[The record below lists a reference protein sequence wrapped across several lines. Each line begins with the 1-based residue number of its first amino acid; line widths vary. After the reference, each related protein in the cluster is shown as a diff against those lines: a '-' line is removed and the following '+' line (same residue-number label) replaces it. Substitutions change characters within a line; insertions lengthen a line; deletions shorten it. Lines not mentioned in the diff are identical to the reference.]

1 MGGDTAINIPMDNLE
16 SSHNG
21 QAPTQPHHVTLEAN
35 AQKGGRGHRR
45 QRTHG
50 SGSRR
55 IGYDG
60 EEDKLNAM
68 GKVYKRILDFS
79 VVTRYMVYVAPLA
92 AMIAVPIIIGATAA
106 PNAKI
111 AGVPIRWFFTW
122 IEIRT
127 YGVSSFNYT
136 LTNVVWVSIWVSK
149 VVAHFLP
156 KIFQILAGVV
166 SSGTRKYAL
175 LLRSLEFPLSLVGWS
190 VCSLATFVPIMTH
203 NPYNRDHDP
212 ELKQWETIVQEIL
225 GACVVATLIFLIEK
239 LIIQLISINYH
250 RKQFNAKIRENKRN
264 IYLIGLLY
272 DASRTLFPMYCTE
285 FAEEDYTIADQL
297 NIGKLGS
304 KMGRSNR
311 RSGSVTPFR
320 LLQDVGR
327 FGDKVT
333 SAFGNV
339 AQEITGN
346 KQVFNPNAAHNIV
359 IEALD
364 RKRSSEALARRV
376 WMSLVIE
383 GKDSLYIDD
392 VTDVLGHEHR
402 EEAEEAFVALDRD
415 GNGDI
420 SLEEMILTISEIG
433 RERKAIGNSM
443 HDVDQAITVLDRM
456 LMSVAFVAV
465 VFVFIAF
472 LNKNFVTTLATA
484 GTTLLSLSFVFSAT
498 AQEFLGSCIFL
509 FVKHPFDIGDR
520 VDISTDQFTVD
531 HISLLFTVFRRV
543 SGANVNRLVQIPN
556 IVLNTLWIENI
567 SRSKAMTEQI
577 TVNVSFDTTFED
589 IQLLRNELLTF
600 VNDKDNSR
608 DFQPDLNVDI
618 LGTTDMSK
626 LELRVELRHKSNWAN
641 ETIRAARRSKFM
653 CALVAALRR
662 VPIYGPGGG
671 SDALGSAANA
681 SYSVSIPSE
690 FAQKKAEE
698 AKKTREDAKLSN
710 VKKRDGPSISP
721 IRLRNKDFGAPLGL
735 TSTQEKAV
743 DDLTTRDVNYDPA
756 RDEAWNSSREDSD
769 TLGERPSMDIQ
780 DQEDIRGLLR
790 RESTKGRRKAN
801 TSAAQRPGIPTIM
814 EPQPPIA
821 RTDYAQQAEASFE
834 IDDYEQ
840 QRIQAAGLNR
850 PNMYA
855 GPSGQSNYATPSA
868 TPAGNPYNYTSPV
881 HEPTAYVRP
890 AEMRQMQRSPSNP
903 YRRRSESLSRMPLS
917 PPPGSS
923 KPGSYEDV

>member
-1 MGGDTAINIPMDNLE
+1 MNDLQSTH
-16 SSHNG
+16 SG
-21 QAPTQPHHVTLEAN
+21 QTQSQPNHITLPNN
-35 AQKGGRGHRR
+35 AQKGRGHRR
-45 QRTHG
+45 QR
-50 SGSRR
+50 SSRHV
-55 IGYDG
+55 GHDG

-68 GKVYKRILDFS
+68 GKMYKRVLDSS
-79 VVTRYMVYVAPLA
+79 VVVRYTVYVAPLA
-92 AMIAVPIIIGATAA
+92 LIIAVPIVVGATAA
-106 PNAKI
+106 RNAML

-122 IEIRT
+122 VEI
-127 YGVSSFNYT
+127 
-136 LTNVVWVSIWVSK
+136 LWCSIWVSK
-149 VVAHFLP
+149 LVVHFLP
-156 KIFQILAGVV
+156 KVFQILAGVV

-175 LLRSLEFPLSLVGWS
+175 LIRSLELPLSLVGWS
-190 VCSLATFVPIMTH
+190 VTSLATFVPIMTQ
-203 NPYNRDHDP
+203 NPYNRAHDSA
-212 ELKQWETIVQEIL
+212 LKQWETIVQEIL
-225 GACVVATLIFLIEK
+225 GACVVATLILLIEK

-272 DASRTLFPMYCTE
+272 EASRTLFPMYCHE

-304 KMGRSNR
+304 KLARSKR
-311 RSGSVTPFR
+311 MSGSVTPFR

-346 KQVFNPNAAHNIV
+346 KGVFNPNAAHNIV

-364 RKRSSEALARRV
+364 RKRSTEALARRI

-383 GKDSLYIDD
+383 GKESLYLEDMIE
-392 VTDVLGHEHR
+392 VLGHEHQD
-402 EEAEEAFVALDRD
+402 EAEEAFIALDRD

-420 SLEEMILTISEIG
+420 SLEEMTLTISEIS
-433 RERKAIGNSM
+433 RERKSIGNSM
-443 HDVDQAITVLDRM
+443 HDVDQAITVLDRL
-456 LMSVAFVAV
+456 LMSIAFIAV
-465 VFVFIAF
+465 IFVFIAF
-472 LNKNFVTTLATA
+472 LNRNFVTTLATA
-484 GTTLLSLSFVFSAT
+484 GTTLLSLSFVFSVT

-520 VDISTDQFTVD
+520 VDINTEQFTVD

-543 SGANVNRLVQIPN
+543 TGSNVNRLVQIPN

-577 TVNVSFDTTFED
+577 SVYVAFDTSFED

-608 DFQPDLNVDI
+608 DFQPDLNVDV

-626 LELRVELRHKSNWAN
+626 LELRIELRHKSNWAN

-653 CALVAALRR
+653 CALVLALRR

-671 SDALGSAANA
+671 GDALGSATNA

-690 FAQKKAEE
+690 VAQKNAEE
-698 AKKTREDAKLSN
+698 AQKAKDEAKLSN
-710 VKKRDGPSISP
+710 VKKRDGPNISP
-721 IRLRNKDFGAPLGL
+721 IKLRNDDFGASLGL
-735 TSTQEKAV
+735 TKAQEKAV
-743 DDLTTRDVNYDPA
+743 DDLTTRDVNYDAA
-756 RDEAWNSSREDSD
+756 RDEAWNSSREDSE

-801 TSAAQRPGIPTIM
+801 TSAMQRPGIPTIM

-821 RTDYAQQAEASFE
+821 RTDYAQQAEASL
-834 IDDYEQ
+834 DVDSYEQ
-840 QRIQAAGLNR
+840 HRTQAAGLGR
-850 PNMYA
+850 PNLYA
-855 GPSGQSNYATPSA
+855 GPSGQSNYATPSP
-868 TPAGNPYNYTSPV
+868 TPGGNSYGYASPMR
-881 HEPTAYVRP
+881 ESTAYVRP
-890 AEMRQMQRSPSNP
+890 SEMRQMQRKPSNP
-903 YRRRSESLSRMPLS
+903 YRTRSDSESLNRRP
-917 PPPGSS
+917 SS
-923 KPGSYEDV
+923 FEEV